1 MGGMRRRLLIAC
13 VLALVVG
20 ALAAPRVLAG
30 NDYSDP
36 AYAQHDLDNVT
47 RSTGR
52 WLADLTRP
60 EWHQAMQSATAQS
73 YLAALGIQLADLQ
86 NGRIHTG
93 LGQWIPG
100 GSVGDP
106 DVYNAIPSRRVEFL
120 ARTGAKLSGHVWGS
134 DGAAVRPGIVI
145 TTGSIQ
151 ATDAMYQ
158 WLAQVLARAGYEVF
172 TFDVQGQGES
182 EGFGHK
188 PGDKTPNGNGVPA
201 QQQSVFVDGTI
212 DAIRFFEST
221 PSSPYVPVGWSAA
234 DVAAAEAGRGPAE
247 QIDFVN
253 PGYGVLDHNQ
263 LGIAG
268 HSLGATAVSVVQQC
282 SDEGTVW
289 QTLPDCHG
297 QSYPIRT
304 VIGFD
309 ALSGSVTPVVPGM
322 DQEAD
327 GYFLN
332 PTPAP
337 QAPDPKA
344 HLGALNKWEAA
355 GLDTYAFS
363 VRGGTHLEWSYIP
376 FISMATSYGR
386 HQIGYYTLNWFDH
399 WLSPDPTV
407 RASALNALI
416 TGPISQHIPVEAP
429 WRANY
434 ISARYLGGFRL
445 TGADGTVTSVL
456 DLRKYGGT
464 SPVGDWPGANA
475 DRQGRVLP

>member
-1 MGGMRRRLLIAC
+1 MRRRLLVA
-13 VLALVVG
+13 VVVALALG
-20 ALAAPRVLAG
+20 AMAAPSVLAG

-36 AYAQHDLDNVT
+36 AYAQHDLDNIS
-47 RSTGR
+47 RSSER
-52 WLADLTRP
+52 HVADLTRP
-60 EWHQAMQSATAQS
+60 EWNEAARQATAQS
-73 YLAALGIQLADLQ
+73 YLAALGIQLADLD

-106 DVYNAIPSRRVEFL
+106 EAYNAMPSRRVQFL
-120 ARTGAKLSGHVWGS
+120 ARTGAKLSGHIWGS
-134 DGAAVRPGIVI
+134 EGSGRRPGIVI

-151 ATDAMYQ
+151 ATEGMYQ
-158 WLAQVLARAGYEVF
+158 WLAQILARAGYEVL

-188 PGDKTPNGNGVPA
+188 PGDKTPNTNGFPA

-212 DAIRFFEST
+212 DAIRFFLST
-221 PSSPYVPVGWSAA
+221 PSNPYKPVGWSDA
-234 DVAAAEAGRGPAE
+234 DVAAAHAGRGPAE
-247 QIDFVN
+247 QLDFVN
-253 PGYGVLDHNQ
+253 PGYGLLDGRQ

-282 SDEGTVW
+282 SDQGQVWRTV
-289 QTLPDCHG
+289 PDCHG
-297 QSYPIRT
+297 QSYPIRA

-309 ALSGSVTPVVPGM
+309 TLSGSVTPVVPGM

-332 PTPAP
+332 PVPAP

-344 HLGALNKWEAA
+344 HLGALNKWTSAK
-355 GLDTYAFS
+355 LDTFAFS

-376 FISMATSYGR
+376 LISLATSYGR
-386 HQIGYYTLNWFDH
+386 HQIGYYTLAWFDR
-399 WLSPDPTV
+399 WLSPSGKV
-407 RASALNALI
+407 RADALQRLL
-416 TGPISQHIPVEAP
+416 TGPIAQHIPVEAP

-434 ISARYLGGFRL
+434 MSARYLGGFRL
-445 TGADGTVTSVL
+445 TGNGGAVTEVL

-464 SPVGDWPGANA
+464 SPVGDWAGANA
-475 DRQGRVLP
+475 DRQGRILP

>member
-1 MGGMRRRLLIAC
+1 MRRRLLIAC
-13 VLALVVG
+13 VVALVVG
-20 ALAAPRVLAG
+20 LVAAPRVLAG
-30 NDYSDP
+30 SDYSDQ
-36 AYAQHDLDNVT
+36 AYAQHDLDNMS
-47 RSTGR
+47 RSSER
-52 WLADLTRP
+52 HLADLTRP
-60 EWHQAMQSATAQS
+60 EWHMAAGEATAQS
-73 YLAALGIQLADLQ
+73 YLAALGIQLADVN

-93 LGQWIPG
+93 LGQWVPG

-106 DVYNAIPSRRVEFL
+106 EVYNAMPSQRVEFL

-134 DGAAVRPGIVI
+134 DGTTRRPGIVI

-151 ATDAMYQ
+151 ATEGMYQ
-158 WLAQVLARAGYEVF
+158 WLAQILARAGYEVF

-182 EGFGHK
+182 EGFGHA
-188 PGDKTPNGNGVPA
+188 PGDKTPNTNGFPA

-212 DAIRFFEST
+212 DAMRFFLST
-221 PSSPYVPVGWSAA
+221 PSSPYTPVGWSAA
-234 DVAAAEAGRGPAE
+234 DVAAAQAGRGPGE
-247 QIDFVN
+247 QLDFVN
-253 PGYGVLDHNQ
+253 PGYGVLDGKN

-282 SDEGTVW
+282 SDKGQLWRTV
-289 QTLPDCHG
+289 PDCHG

-332 PTPAP
+332 PQPAP
-337 QAPDPKA
+337 QAPDPNA
-344 HLGALNKWEAA
+344 HRGALDKWTAA

-363 VRGGTHLEWSYIP
+363 VRGGTHVEWSYIP
-376 FISMATSYGR
+376 LISLATSYGR
-386 HQIGYYTLNWFDH
+386 HQVGYYTLAWFDR
-399 WLSPDPTV
+399 WLSPSSKV
-407 RASALNALI
+407 RADALQRLI
-416 TGPISQHIPVEAP
+416 TGPIAQHIPVEAP

-434 ISARYLGGFRL
+434 MSGRYLGGFRL
-445 TGADGTVTSVL
+445 TGAGGKVTQVL

-464 SPVGDWPGANA
+464 SLVGDWAGANA

>member
-1 MGGMRRRLLIAC
+1 MRRRVLIAC

-20 ALAAPRVLAG
+20 ALAAPKVLAG

-36 AYAQHDLDNVT
+36 AYAQHDLDNIS
-47 RSTGR
+47 RSSGR
-52 WLADLTRP
+52 HLADLTRP
-60 EWHQAMQSATAQS
+60 EWHEAMQSATAQS
-73 YLAALGIQLADLQ
+73 YLAALGIQLADIP

-93 LGQWIPG
+93 LGEWVPG

-106 DVYNAIPSRRVEFL
+106 EVYNAMPSRRVEFL
-120 ARTGAKLSGHVWGS
+120 ARTGAKLSGHVWGDAGTGS
-134 DGAAVRPGIVI
+134 RPGIVI

-151 ATDAMYQ
+151 ATEGMYQ
-158 WLAQVLARAGYEVF
+158 WLAQILAKAGYEVL

-182 EGFGHK
+182 EGFGHA
-188 PGDKTPNGNGVPA
+188 PGDKTPNTNGFPA
-201 QQQSVFVDGTI
+201 QQQSVFVDDTI
-212 DAIRFFEST
+212 DAIRFFLST
-221 PSSPYVPVGWSAA
+221 PANPYRPVGWSAA
-234 DVAAAEAGRGPAE
+234 DVAAAQAGRGPAE
-247 QIDFVN
+247 QLDFVN
-253 PGYGVLDHNQ
+253 PGYGVLDGTD

-289 QTLPDCHG
+289 QTVPDCHG

-332 PTPAP
+332 PVPSP
-337 QAPDPKA
+337 QAPDPKS
-344 HLGALNKWEAA
+344 HLGAFNKWTSA

-376 FISMATSYGR
+376 FISLATSYGR
-386 HQIGYYTLNWFDH
+386 HQIGYYTLAWFDR
-399 WLSPDPTV
+399 WLRSDPAV
-407 RASALNALI
+407 QADALQRLVA
-416 TGPISQHIPVEAP
+416 GPISQHIPVEAP

-434 ISARYLGGFRL
+434 LSARYLGGFRL
-445 TGADGTVTSVL
+445 TGGDGSVTQVL

-464 SPVGDWPGANA
+464 SPVGDWAGANA
-475 DRQGRVLP
+475 DRQGRILP

>member
-1 MGGMRRRLLIAC
+1 MRRRLLIAS
-13 VLALVVG
+13 VVALVLG
-20 ALAAPRVLAG
+20 ALAAPAVLAAS
-30 NDYSDP
+30 DYSDP
-36 AYAQHDLDNVT
+36 AYAQHDLDNVS

-52 WLADLTRP
+52 HLADLTRP
-60 EWHQAMQSATAQS
+60 EWHEAMAQATAQS
-73 YLAALGIQLADLQ
+73 YLAALGIQLADLG

-93 LGQWIPG
+93 LGEWVPG

-106 DVYNAIPSRRVEFL
+106 EVYNAIPSRRVEFL
-120 ARTGAKLSGHVWGS
+120 ARTGAKLSGHIWGDEGS
-134 DGAAVRPGIVI
+134 SRRPGIVI

-151 ATDAMYQ
+151 ATDGMYQ
-158 WLAQVLARAGYEVF
+158 WLAQILARAGYEVM

-182 EGFGHK
+182 EGFGHA
-188 PGDKTPNGNGVPA
+188 PGDKTPNTNGVPA
-201 QQQSVFVDGTI
+201 QQQPVFVDGTI

-221 PSSPYVPVGWSAA
+221 PSSPYLPVGWSAA
-234 DVAAAEAGRGPAE
+234 AVAAAKTGRGPAE
-247 QIDFVN
+247 QLDFVN
-253 PGYGVLDHNQ
+253 PGYGVLNHTQ

-282 SDEGTVW
+282 SDEGQAWKTV
-289 QTLPDCHG
+289 PDCHG

-304 VIGFD
+304 AIGFD
-309 ALSGSVTPVVPGM
+309 ALSGSVTPVVPAM

-332 PTPAP
+332 PQPAP

-344 HLGALNKWEAA
+344 HLGAFDKWTAA

-386 HQIGYYTLNWFDH
+386 HQIGYYTLAWFDH
-399 WLSPDPTV
+399 WLSPSRAV
-407 RASALNALI
+407 RADALQRLL
-416 TGPISQHIPVEAP
+416 TGPIAQHIPVEAP

-434 ISARYLGGFRL
+434 MSARYLGGFRL
-445 TGADGTVTSVL
+445 TGARGNVTQVL
-456 DLRKYGGT
+456 DLRTYGGT
-464 SPVGDWPGANA
+464 SAVGDWAGANA

>member
-1 MGGMRRRLLIAC
+1 MRRRLLVA
-13 VLALVVG
+13 VVAALVLG
-20 ALAAPRVLAG
+20 GIAAPSVLAG
-30 NDYSDP
+30 NDYSDQ
-36 AYAQHDLDNVT
+36 AYSQHDLDNVT
-47 RSTGR
+47 RSSGR
-52 WLADLTRP
+52 HLADLTRP
-60 EWHQAMQSATAQS
+60 EWHEASGEATAQS
-73 YLAALGIQLADLQ
+73 YLAALGIQLSDIG

-93 LGQWIPG
+93 FGQWIPG

-106 DVYNAIPSRRVEFL
+106 EAYNAMPSRRVEFL

-134 DGAAVRPGIVI
+134 EGSGRRPSIVI

-151 ATDAMYQ
+151 ATEAMYQ
-158 WLAQVLARAGYEVF
+158 WLAQILARAGYEVF

-188 PGDKTPNGNGVPA
+188 PGDKTPNTNGFPA
-201 QQQSVFVDGTI
+201 QQQPVFVDGTI
-212 DAIRFFEST
+212 DAIRFFLST
-221 PSSPYVPVGWSAA
+221 PPNPYRPVGWSDA
-234 DVAAAEAGRGPAE
+234 DVAAAKAGRGPGE
-247 QIDFVN
+247 QLDFVN
-253 PGYGVLDHNQ
+253 PGYGVLDGTK

-282 SDEGTVW
+282 SDQGQVW
-289 QTLPDCHG
+289 RKVADCHG
-297 QSYPIRT
+297 QSYPIKA

-332 PTPAP
+332 PVPAP

-344 HLGALNKWEAA
+344 HLGAFNAWTKA

-363 VRGGTHLEWSYIP
+363 VRGGTHVEWSYIP
-376 FISMATSYGR
+376 LISLATTYGR
-386 HQIGYYTLNWFDH
+386 HQIGYYTLAWFDR
-399 WLSPDPTV
+399 WLST
-407 RASALNALI
+407 SAALRSD
-416 TGPISQHIPVEAP
+416 TLQRLLSGPLAQHIAVEAP

-434 ISARYLGGFRL
+434 FSARYLGGLRL
-445 TGADGTVTSVL
+445 SGAGGRVTQVL

-464 SPVGDWPGANA
+464 SPVGDWAGANA
-475 DRQGRVLP
+475 DRQGRILP

>member
-1 MGGMRRRLLIAC
+1 MRRRLLIAS
-13 VLALVVG
+13 VVALVLG
-20 ALAAPRVLAG
+20 ALAAPAVLAG

-36 AYAQHDLDNVT
+36 AYAQHDLDNIS

-52 WLADLTRP
+52 HTSDLTRP
-60 EWHQAMQSATAQS
+60 EWHQAMQDATAQS
-73 YLAALGIQLADLQ
+73 YLAALGIQLADIS

-106 DVYNAIPSRRVEFL
+106 EVYNAMPSRRVEFL

-134 DGAAVRPGIVI
+134 EGTTRRPGIVI

-151 ATDAMYQ
+151 ATEGMYQ
-158 WLAQVLARAGYEVF
+158 WLAQILANAGYEVF

-182 EGFGHK
+182 EGFGHA
-188 PGDKTPNGNGVPA
+188 PGDKTPNTNGVPA

-221 PSSPYVPVGWSAA
+221 PSSPYRPVGWSAA
-234 DVAAAEAGRGPAE
+234 DVAAAQAGRGPSE

-253 PGYGVLDHNQ
+253 PGYGVLDRTQ

-282 SDEGTVW
+282 SDQGVLWRTV
-289 QTLPDCHG
+289 PDCHG

-309 ALSGSVTPVVPGM
+309 TLSGSVKPVVPGM

-332 PTPAP
+332 PQPAP
-337 QAPDPKA
+337 QAPDPTA
-344 HLGALNKWEAA
+344 HLGALDAWTKA
-355 GLDTYAFS
+355 GLDNYAFS

-376 FISMATSYGR
+376 FISLATSYGR
-386 HQIGYYTLNWFDH
+386 HQIAYYTLAWMDR
-399 WLSPDPTV
+399 WLSPSAGV
-407 RASALNALI
+407 RADALQRLL
-416 TGPISQHIPVEAP
+416 TGPIAQHIAVEAP

-434 ISARYLGGFRL
+434 MSARYLGGFRL
-445 TGADGTVTSVL
+445 TGPGGKVTQVL
-456 DLRKYGGT
+456 DLRKYGDT
-464 SPVGDWPGANA
+464 SPVGDWAGANA

>member
-1 MGGMRRRLLIAC
+1 MRRRLLV
-13 VLALVVG
+13 VLLAALVLG
-20 ALAAPRVLAG
+20 AVAIPAALAG
-30 NDYSDP
+30 NDYSDQ
-36 AYAQHDLDNVT
+36 AYAEHDADNFT

-52 WLADLTRP
+52 HLADLTRP
-60 EWHQAMQSATAQS
+60 EWHVAAGQATAQS
-73 YLAALGIQLADLQ
+73 YLAALGIQLSDIG

-106 DVYNAIPSRRVEFL
+106 EVYNAMPSRRVQFL

-134 DGAAVRPGIVI
+134 EQPGARPGIVI

-151 ATDAMYQ
+151 ATEGMYQ
-158 WLAQVLARAGYEVF
+158 WLAQILARAGYTVL

-182 EGFGHK
+182 EGFGHA
-188 PGDKTPNGNGVPA
+188 PGDKTPNGNGFPA

-212 DAIRFFEST
+212 DALRFFMST
-221 PSSPYVPVGWSAA
+221 PDHPYVPVGWTSAN
-234 DVAAAEAGRGPAE
+234 VAAAEAGRGPAE
-247 QIDFVN
+247 QIDFSN
-253 PGYGVLDHNQ
+253 PGYAALDRTQ

-282 SDEGTVW
+282 SDQGVVW
-289 QTLPDCHG
+289 QTLADCHG

-332 PTPAP
+332 PTPSP
-337 QAPDPKA
+337 QAPDPKG
-344 HLGALNKWEAA
+344 HLGALNKWESA
-355 GLDTYAFS
+355 GLDSFAFS

-376 FISMATSYGR
+376 LISLATTYGR
-386 HQIGYYTLNWFDH
+386 HQIGYYTLAWFDR
-399 WLSPDPTV
+399 WLAPSATT
-407 RASALNALI
+407 RADALQRLLDGPKADHIAL
-416 TGPISQHIPVEAP
+416 EAP

-434 ISARYLGGFRL
+434 FSARYLGGFRL
-445 TGADGTVTSVL
+445 TGGDGTVNQVL
-456 DLRKYGGT
+456 DLRSYGGT
-464 SPVGDWPGANA
+464 SPVGDWAGANA
-475 DRQGRVLP
+475 DRQGRILP

>member
-1 MGGMRRRLLIAC
+1 MRRRLLIAS
-13 VLALVVG
+13 VVALVVG
-20 ALAAPRVLAG
+20 ALAAPAVLAG

-36 AYAQHDLDNVT
+36 AYAQHDLDNVS
-47 RSTGR
+47 RSSGR
-52 WLADLTRP
+52 HLADLTRP
-60 EWHQAMQSATAQS
+60 EWHEAMQSATAQS
-73 YLAALGIQLADLQ
+73 YLAALGVQLADLP

-93 LGQWIPG
+93 LGEWIPG

-106 DVYNAIPSRRVEFL
+106 EVYNAMPSRHVEFL

-134 DGAAVRPGIVI
+134 EGSARRPGIVI

-151 ATDAMYQ
+151 ATDGMYQ
-158 WLAQVLARAGYEVF
+158 WLAQILARAGYEVF

-188 PGDKTPNGNGVPA
+188 PGDKTPNTNGFPA

-212 DAIRFFEST
+212 DAIRFFMST
-221 PSSPYVPVGWSAA
+221 PSAPYTPVGWSSA
-234 DVAAAEAGRGPAE
+234 DVKAAVAGRGPAE
-247 QIDFVN
+247 QLDFVN
-253 PGYGVLDHNQ
+253 PGYGVLDAKN

-282 SDEGTVW
+282 SDRGQVWRTVA
-289 QTLPDCHG
+289 DCHG

-332 PTPAP
+332 PVPAP
-337 QAPDPKA
+337 QAPDPHA
-344 HLGALNKWEAA
+344 HLGAFNKWSAA

-386 HQIGYYTLNWFDH
+386 HQIGYYTLAWFDR
-399 WLSPDPTV
+399 WLSPSAAV
-407 RASALNALI
+407 RTDALQRLLN
-416 TGPISQHIPVEAP
+416 GPIAQHIPVEAP

-434 ISARYLGGFRL
+434 MSARYLSAFRL
-445 TGADGTVTSVL
+445 TVGRSVSQVL

-464 SPVGDWPGANA
+464 SPVGDWAGANA
-475 DRQGRVLP
+475 DRQGRVIP